1 MLQIGGMRPLP
12 GVLYGIT
19 HERDGRP
26 IIRESR
32 VLKVGIGLP
41 RGRGLDVWQHPK
53 DGKWYFRMAVKK
65 NGRVDFDFCNPN
77 KGMTR
82 EEAEKFYRDNYHKAE
97 EVTYPRKLSYFT
109 FTRRNVQ
116 EDGSEVME
124 PDFEAIEA
132 HGPTPREIDIV
143 FLDDN
148 PFQGEY
154 AMWSAS
160 ELKCHGDGI
169 TALRVLSMAANPE
182 ERALA
187 EEAEKAG
194 GRHFPIINGCW
205 ADNCSYSKEVVKG
218 NKTYPSPCK
227 PSGDLKFQ
235 LIGNIRVGGTAYYHT
250 SGYRSISQIFSSL
263 ERIKGLT
270 GGRLAGIPLKMVL
283 RSYKTKHNG
292 QAATQY
298 GVSLEFRADDV
309 ASLRKNLMEQAFKF
323 RETIAPPARA
333 LLQAADETAPIVVE
347 EDDEEHPIG
356 AQAVYDEY
364 YATEEDDE
372 RQAEPPR
379 SKAAKASDAKTEAL
393 KKRLAEESARRNQA
407 AASAPPT
414 PEEQPFADEP
424 PPPEEDPAPAEEPP
438 PPPAETAG
446 KKPGDIF

>member
-1 MLQIGGMRPLP
+1 LLQIGGTRPLP

-26 IIRESR
+26 IIREPR

-41 RGRGLDVWQHPK
+41 RGRALDVWQHPK
-53 DGKWYFRMAVKK
+53 DGKWYFRIAVKK
-65 NGRVDFDFCNPN
+65 NGKTDFEFCNPN
-77 KGMTR
+77 NGFTR
-82 EEAEKFYRDNYHKAE
+82 EEAEKFYHENYLRAE
-97 EVTYPRKLSYFT
+97 EVSYPRKLSYFT
-109 FTRRNVQ
+109 FTRRQVLD
-116 EDGSEVME
+116 DGTEVMA

-132 HGPTPREIDIV
+132 HGPTPRELDIV

-154 AMWSAS
+154 AMWSTS

-169 TALRVLSMAANPE
+169 TALRVNSMAANPE
-182 ERALA
+182 EKALA
-187 EEAEKAG
+187 AQTEKDG
-194 GRHFPIINGCW
+194 SKYFPILGGCW
-205 ADNCSYSKEVVKG
+205 ADDCSYSKPVVKG
-218 NKTYPSPCK
+218 NKEYPSPCK

-292 QAATQY
+292 QAATQH

-309 ASLRKNLMEQAFKF
+309 ASLRKNLMEQAFRF
-323 RETIAPPARA
+323 REAIAPPTRA
-333 LLQAADETAPIVVE
+333 LLQAADESAPVVVE

-356 AQAVYDEY
+356 AKALHDEY
-364 YATEEDDE
+364 YATEEE
-372 RQAEPPR
+372 EPQQQQQPR
-379 SKAAKASDAKTEAL
+379 SSAAKASDAKTEAL
-393 KKRLAEESARRNQA
+393 KKRLAEESARRNQSA
-407 AASAPPT
+407 AAAGAPPT
-414 PEEQPFADEP
+414 AAEEVPFVDEP
-424 PPPEEDPAPAEEPP
+424 PPEEEPAGDP
-438 PPPAETAG
+438 PPPAAEASA
-446 KKPGDIF
+446 KKPGDII